1 VTSIGKQRLDRSPF
15 DGGQE
20 FVNAFAGGEVSLH
33 GVHGR
38 AVGAKMLRRLV
49 DLWLVGSDYKVKA
62 VLDTEFGQFIT
73 DTAGGAGED

>member
-1 VTSIGKQRLDRSPF
+1 
-15 DGGQE
+15 
-20 FVNAFAGGEVSLH
+20 
-33 GVHGR
+33 
-38 AVGAKMLRRLV
+38 MLRRLV